1 MPLSKILAHSC
12 MIYTTSWKKTF
23 CGYCLQAFSTKEIL
37 ECHINDYFKINSKQ
51 MIKMSKKMEI
61 IDSKITR
68 EKQNIL
74 VSEDNGKQNSDE
86 PYTNKYQNMLLAV
99 TVIN

>member
-1 MPLSKILAHSC
+1 

-23 CGYCLQAFSTKEIL
+23 CRYCLQAFSTKEIL

-51 MIKMSKKMEI
+51 MIKMPKKVKI
-61 IDSKITR
+61 I
-68 EKQNIL
+68 
-74 VSEDNGKQNSDE
+74 DNGKQNSDE